1 MPRRLW
7 RVCPQQFLAAPP
19 DSKSAL
25 LWAGK
30 SCQRH
35 TLECQSHWLRAWA
48 RVSPVF
54 CQPNCL
60 IRTTIASSAARP
72 NRPLSQL
79 VMTGPVRLSG
89 SKREYDTQTLLSFF
103 SRQGC
108 SITCS
113 PPSRGCD
120 LSVRDISGVCE
131 QICNRRVDLLTPWLC
146 LWTLANSRLQ
156 TFLPSPPRVKMMALQ
171 NSGQNLS

>member
-1 MPRRLW
+1 M
-7 RVCPQQFLAAPP
+7 CAP
-19 DSKSAL
+19 SSAWQPHQTASL
-25 LWAGK
+25 LSSGQESPAKGI
-30 SCQRH
+30 
-35 TLECQSHWLRAWA
+35 LECQSHWLRAWA

-89 SKREYDTQTLLSFF
+89 SKREYGTQTLLSFL

-131 QICNRRVDLLTPWLC
+131 QICNRRVDLSTPWLC